1 MVYAAE
7 VSAVL
12 KLDNTVVGQT
22 VWKTVGEQAWD
33 QTFTVEL
40 ERVSACIQNATLRD
54 ESFFFLYQPV
64 CVFQSRELEIAVY
77 WKDYRSLCALKYV
90 KLEDFLDNQK
100 HRVQLEL
107 EPQGLLLAEV
117 RVRGHHPQNAQR
129 RTSFLTQM
137 WSSKG

>member
-40 ERVSACIQNATLRD
+40 ERVSACIHNATLRD
-54 ESFFFLYQPV
+54 ESFGFLYQRG
-64 CVFQSRELEIAVY
+64 CVL
-77 WKDYRSLCALKYV
+77 
-90 KLEDFLDNQK
+90 
-100 HRVQLEL
+100 
-107 EPQGLLLAEV
+107 
-117 RVRGHHPQNAQR
+117 
-129 RTSFLTQM
+129 
-137 WSSKG
+137 